1 MPFGQ
6 VQWKDSLERKHS
18 KWLYTV
24 YERIELRSHPTILFY
39 LFVTGSYHPLLHVFW
54 WLYIFKKSVIRNI
67 QRRLRLKTIEHL
79 VEQFSASSAS
89 EREDVK
95 MKQAYDEDVRHEME
109 ESEMR
114 EREMRR
120 KTTEER
126 EKEEMEQK
134 RREEEIKKVVSVSS
148 CCL

>member
-1 MPFGQ
+1 MYFG
-6 VQWKDSLERKHS
+6 
-18 KWLYTV
+18 
-24 YERIELRSHPTILFY
+24 
-39 LFVTGSYHPLLHVFW
+39 G
-54 WLYIFKKSVIRNI
+54 YIFLKKSVIRNI

-95 MKQAYDEDVRHEME
+95 MKQAYDDVRHEME

-120 KTTEER
+120 KTIEER

-134 RREEEIKKVVSVSS
+134 RREEEIKKVVSVSL